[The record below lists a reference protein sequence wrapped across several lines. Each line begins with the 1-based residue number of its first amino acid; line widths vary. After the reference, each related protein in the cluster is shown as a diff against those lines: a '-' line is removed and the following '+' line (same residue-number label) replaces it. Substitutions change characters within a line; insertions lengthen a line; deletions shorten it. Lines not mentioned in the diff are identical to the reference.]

1 MKTDNQPVPHA
12 TPELYT
18 SVYATVN
25 AIINKTHVD
34 IIQQLGRLV
43 DDTPE
48 GKAVIPLEREVSGVK
63 TVTVEVHPDAEL
75 IQHRV
80 VIRDEEGKQLPANA
94 LPLDVLVSAIR
105 RFAAC

>member
-1 MKTDNQPVPHA
+1 MDTNNQPVHHVS
-12 TPELYT
+12 PELYASVFATASAILRKT
-18 SVYATVN
+18 S
-25 AIINKTHVD
+25 VD

-48 GKAVIPLEREVSGVK
+48 GKAVIPLEREVSGIK
-63 TVTVEVHPDAEL
+63 TITVEVHPDAEL

-80 VIRDEEGKQLPANA
+80 VIRDEEGTQLSANA

>member
-1 MKTDNQPVPHA
+1 MDTKNQPVPNVS
-12 TPELYT
+12 PELYA
-18 SVYATVN
+18 SVFATAS
-25 AIINKTHVD
+25 AILRKTKVD

-48 GKAVIPLEREVSGVK
+48 GKADIPLEREVHGVK
-63 TVTVEVHPDAEL
+63 TITVEVHPDAEL

-80 VIRDEEGKQLPANA
+80 VIRDEEGRRLPANA

>member
-1 MKTDNQPVPHA
+1 MNTDNQPVPHA
-12 TPELYT
+12 TPELSE
-18 SVYATVN
+18 SVCATVN

-48 GKAVIPLEREVSGVK
+48 GKAVIPLEREVSGMK
-63 TVTVEVHPDAEL
+63 TVTVEVHPDAKL

-94 LPLDVLVSAIR
+94 LPLDVIVSAIR

>member
-1 MKTDNQPVPHA
+1 METDNQPVPHA
-12 TPELYT
+12 TPELYASVVATASAILRKT
-18 SVYATVN
+18 SV
-25 AIINKTHVD
+25 D
-34 IIQQLGRLV
+34 IVQQLGRLV

-48 GKAVIPLEREVSGVK
+48 RKAVIPLEREIHGLK
-63 TVTVEVHPDAEL
+63 TITVEVHPDAEL

-80 VIRDEEGKQLPANA
+80 VIRDEEGRRLPANA